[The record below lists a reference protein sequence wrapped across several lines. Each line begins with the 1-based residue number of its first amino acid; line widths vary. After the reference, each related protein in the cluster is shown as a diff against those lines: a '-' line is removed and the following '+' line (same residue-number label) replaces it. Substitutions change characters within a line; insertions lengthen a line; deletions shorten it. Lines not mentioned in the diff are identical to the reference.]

1 MIKKHNEGFTLV
13 ELLVTIVIASIVTM
27 AATTVLLLGMRLNNS
42 SASTAQR
49 QNTVRIFMSVVERMA
64 AEGAIGEPETEAS
77 GSWRLMDPAG
87 ENTLF
92 FYDSNT
98 YTIYTGGAPLME
110 GVEESTVSK
119 SENQLLTVVI
129 KTEDGEYKT
138 SAYCR
143 TGADLVQSASF
154 SWALVEENLQLTQTW
169 SRSRTPIGL
178 EARGRL
184 EFLQVLY
191 SQLGSTGTILGDYA
205 DAGMSYAKWYE
216 SSWSDDTAWCGCF
229 LSWGLEQT
237 AVRIQISTNDW
248 YLRFADVENAVA
260 FFQDTDGWKDHDM
273 SPRPGDII
281 FFDWDKDGKPNHVGA
296 VLAVNDGYV
305 HTIEGNSSNRV
316 VVSKYP
322 VDDNRILGYGVL
334 NWKD

>member
-1 MIKKHNEGFTLV
+1 MSKKHNEGFTLV

-49 QNTVRIFMSVVERMA
+49 QNTVRIFMSVVEKMA
-64 AEGAIGEPETEAS
+64 AEGEINSVTKDGN
-77 GSWRLMDPAG
+77 SWKIVDS
-87 ENTLF
+87 EDNILF
-92 FYDSNT
+92 HYDDAAKV
-98 YTIYTGGAPLME
+98 ICTGGIPMME
-110 GVEESTVSK
+110 ELQGSTAYL
-119 SENQLLTVVI
+119 ENQLLTVVI

-143 TGADLVQSASF
+143 KNADLVQSASF

-169 SRSRTPIGL
+169 SRSRTPIRL
-178 EARGRL
+178 ETLGRL

-248 YLRFADVENAVA
+248 YLRFADVENAVT

-296 VLAVNDGYV
+296 VLAVKDGYV

>member
-1 MIKKHNEGFTLV
+1 MSKKHNEGFTLV

-49 QNTVRIFMSVVERMA
+49 QNTVRIFMSVVEKMA
-64 AEGAIGEPETEAS
+64 AEGEINSVTKDGN
-77 GSWRLMDPAG
+77 SWKIVDS
-87 ENTLF
+87 EDNILF
-92 FYDSNT
+92 HYDDAAKV
-98 YTIYTGGAPLME
+98 ICTGGIPMME
-110 GVEESTVSK
+110 ELQGSTAYL
-119 SENQLLTVVI
+119 ENQLLTVVI

-143 TGADLVQSASF
+143 TGADSAQSASF

-178 EARGRL
+178 EPLGRL

-296 VLAVNDGYV
+296 VLAVKDGYV